1 MSRRDHQFKTIAAV
15 ATPAGYGGIGVI
27 RLSGSESIPLVRRL
41 FVQGDESTL
50 TPNHASLHQIVNPET
65 GQLVDEA
72 IVTFFQAPHSFT
84 GEDVV
89 EISGHGS
96 PVVLAEMLR
105 LLISLGASPAEP
117 GEFSLRAFFN
127 GRMDLAQAEAIKDLI
142 HAQTNYQAQL
152 AARQL
157 RGELSR
163 QLKPIKEGLVNLII
177 HFESAVEFVEDDLD
191 PLDAAKFSGELD
203 SMIERISSL
212 AGSYRLGRV
221 IRSGFKLALIGRP
234 NVGKSSV
241 FNSLLGRDRAIVT
254 SIPGTTRD
262 AVTEALSIRG
272 IPVELVDTA
281 GIRETVDLVE
291 QLGVERT
298 RSAVSE
304 ADLVVA
310 VLDASADS
318 IEEDLLLI
326 DQLPVHLFVL
336 NKCDLE
342 VRVPEAGLSALAEKA
357 PVLKVSALNGDGIE
371 ELKNGIYQQITA
383 GTSSIVESAIITSER
398 HFAALEQTRE
408 SLRRAQEDLHVGLTE
423 EVVLANLHEA
433 LRSLGVITGETLIA
447 DLINQIFA
455 TFCIGK

>member
-1 MSRRDHQFKTIAAV
+1 MSRRDYQFKTIAAV
-15 ATPAGYGGIGVI
+15 ATPPGFGGIGVI
-27 RLSGSESIPLVRRL
+27 RLSGIESIPLVCRL
-41 FVQGDESTL
+41 LVHGDERAL
-50 TPNHASLHQIVNPET
+50 TPNRASLHQLVNPET
-65 GQLVDEA
+65 GQLIDEA

-96 PVVLAEMLR
+96 PVVLAELLR
-105 LLISLGASPAEP
+105 LLISLGAAPAEP

-142 HAQTNYQAQL
+142 HSQTTYQAQV

-163 QLKPIKEGLVNLII
+163 QLKPIRDSLVKLIV
-177 HFESAVEFVEDDLD
+177 HLESAVEFVEDDLD
-191 PLDAAKFSGELD
+191 PLDIRRFSDELD
-203 SMIERISSL
+203 SMIEKISRL

-262 AVTEALSIRG
+262 ALTEALAIRG

-281 GIRETVDLVE
+281 GIRETADVIE
-291 QLGVERT
+291 HLGVERT

-310 VLDASADS
+310 VLDASANS
-318 IEEDLLLI
+318 IEEDLFLI
-326 DQLPVHLFVL
+326 DQLPVHLYVL

-342 VRVPEAGLSALAEKA
+342 IRVPDSGLSVLADKG
-357 PVLKVSALNGDGIE
+357 PVMKVSALNGDGIE
-371 ELKNGIYQQITA
+371 ELKSAIHGQITA

-398 HFAALEQTRE
+398 HYAALEQALE
-408 SLRRAQEDLHVGLTE
+408 SLRRAQTDLHAGLTE
-423 EVVLANLHEA
+423 EVVLANLHEG

>member
-15 ATPAGYGGIGVI
+15 ATPAGFGGIGVI

-41 FVQGDESTL
+41 FVHGDESTL
-50 TPNHASLHQIVNPET
+50 TPNQASLHQIVNPET
-65 GQLVDEA
+65 GHLVDEA

-96 PVVLAEMLR
+96 PVVLAEVLR

-142 HAQTNYQAQL
+142 HAQTTYQAQL

-163 QLKPIKEGLVNLII
+163 QLKPIKEGLVNLIV

-191 PLDAAKFSGELD
+191 PLDAARFSGELD
-203 SMIERISSL
+203 SMIESISRL
-212 AGSYRLGRV
+212 AGSYRIGRV

-262 AVTEALSIRG
+262 AVTEALAIRG

-310 VLDASADS
+310 VLDASVDS

-326 DQLPVHLFVL
+326 DQLPVHLYVL

-342 VRVPEAGLSALAEKA
+342 IMVPEGGLSALTEKA
-357 PVLKVSALNGDGIE
+357 PVLKVSALTGDGIE
-371 ELKNGIYQQITA
+371 ELKNGIYRQITA

-408 SLRRAQEDLHVGLTE
+408 SLQRAQEDLHVGLTE

>member
-15 ATPAGYGGIGVI
+15 ATPAGFGGIGVI

-41 FVQGDESTL
+41 FVHGDESSL

-96 PVVLAEMLR
+96 PVLLAEVLR

-142 HAQTNYQAQL
+142 HAQTTYQAQL

-163 QLKPIKEGLVNLII
+163 QLKPIKEGLVNLIV

-191 PLDAAKFSGELD
+191 PLDAARFSGELD
-203 SMIERISSL
+203 SMIERISRL
-212 AGSYRLGRV
+212 AGSYRIGRV

-262 AVTEALSIRG
+262 AVTEALAIRG

-310 VLDASADS
+310 VLDASVDS

-326 DQLPVHLFVL
+326 DQLPVHLYVL

-342 VRVPEAGLSALAEKA
+342 IMVPEAGLSALAEKA
-357 PVLKVSALNGDGIE
+357 PVLKVSALTGDGIE
-371 ELKNGIYQQITA
+371 ELKNCIYQQITA

>member
-1 MSRRDHQFKTIAAV
+1 
-15 ATPAGYGGIGVI
+15 
-27 RLSGSESIPLVRRL
+27 
-41 FVQGDESTL
+41 
-50 TPNHASLHQIVNPET
+50 
-65 GQLVDEA
+65 
-72 IVTFFQAPHSFT
+72 
-84 GEDVV
+84 
-89 EISGHGS
+89 
-96 PVVLAEMLR
+96 
-105 LLISLGASPAEP
+105 
-117 GEFSLRAFFN
+117 
-127 GRMDLAQAEAIKDLI
+127 
-142 HAQTNYQAQL
+142 
-152 AARQL
+152 
-157 RGELSR
+157 
-163 QLKPIKEGLVNLII
+163 
-177 HFESAVEFVEDDLD
+177 
-191 PLDAAKFSGELD
+191 
-203 SMIERISSL
+203 MIERISRL
-212 AGSYRLGRV
+212 AGSYRIGRV

-326 DQLPVHLFVL
+326 DQLPVHLYVL

-342 VRVPEAGLSALAEKA
+342 IMVPEAALSSLAEKA
-357 PVLKVSALNGDGIE
+357 PVLKVSALTGDGIE
-371 ELKNGIYQQITA
+371 ELRNGIYQQITA

-398 HFAALEQTRE
+398 HFAALEQTKE
-408 SLRRAQEDLHVGLTE
+408 SLRRAQGDLQAGLTE